1 MGIGD
6 KIREAR
12 LSKGMTQDELGRA
25 IGSSKALINKYEKGV
40 ITNLPLDRVEQLSHA
55 LGVSI
60 SYLTGWPEPK
70 KQTSTE
76 LLQELRDDVRGLL
89 DVQKDMTPE
98 QVRSMMDY
106 AKFLKGQSN
115 ND

>member
-1 MGIGD
+1 MNIGE
-6 KIREAR
+6 KIKAAR
-12 LSKGMTQDELGRA
+12 LAKGMTQEELGRA
-25 IGSSKALINKYEKGV
+25 IGSNKQLISKYESGV
-40 ITNLPLDRVEQLSHA
+40 VDNLPLHRVEQLAHA
-55 LGVSI
+55 LDVSI
-60 SYLTGWPEPK
+60 SYLTGWPMSK

-98 QVRSMMDY
+98 QVRTMMDF
-106 AKFLKGQSN
+106 AKFLKGQG